1 MADIVELFSL
11 EYMTALGMTMLLL
24 FLDSRYSRRLTAL
37 TVGGSALLVMAA
49 VAALYQAAGLDMA
62 MRVYPL
68 AAHLPSLLLLLIFSR
83 FRGWKMV
90 FQLLSAVLFCMLIQ
104 HGAGLA
110 YYLSG
115 GSFLVMLLTY
125 ALLTAGVIC
134 FLIRFLRPLFL
145 QTMTEL
151 NRGWWMICLIMAAYY
166 AIIAYLIPGYVGFDR
181 TATILKPSVSL
192 LMVGFYS
199 VLMSLFSSVQKE
211 AEARHSANLT
221 VLQLSAL
228 QSRIEAVQAAEHAIR
243 MERHDLRHRLQA
255 VAELVARGD
264 EDAALRFLEA
274 AQKRL
279 DEKKEMR
286 WCRPPILDAVLSS
299 YFEQAGHHGIR
310 VEASISLPDTLST
323 EEGELAIVVAN
334 SLENAIHAN
343 LELPPEQREI
353 RCKMVGLPGIMLE
366 ISNPCTGNVSF
377 DSNGLPVTRQEGH
390 GLGIQSISAFCKK
403 NGAVCHFDLI
413 DGWFRFQLIL

>member
-1 MADIVELFSL
+1 
-11 EYMTALGMTMLLL
+11 
-24 FLDSRYSRRLTAL
+24 
-37 TVGGSALLVMAA
+37 
-49 VAALYQAAGLDMA
+49 
-62 MRVYPL
+62 
-68 AAHLPSLLLLLIFSR
+68 
-83 FRGWKMV
+83 MV

-228 QSRIEAVQAAEHAIR
+228 QSRIEAVRAAEHAIR
-243 MERHDLRHRLQA
+243 MERHDLRHRLQTVQRSWWPGA
-255 VAELVARGD
+255 IRTRRCAFLTPLKNGWTSKLKSGGAARP
-264 EDAALRFLEA
+264 F
-274 AQKRL
+274 
-279 DEKKEMR
+279 
-286 WCRPPILDAVLSS
+286 WTPCSPPTLSRRGIS
-299 YFEQAGHHGIR
+299 GIR

-334 SLENAIHAN
+334 SLENAICM
-343 LELPPEQREI
+343 PI
-353 RCKMVGLPGIMLE
+353 W
-366 ISNPCTGNVSF
+366 SF
-377 DSNGLPVTRQEGH
+377 RRSKGKSDAKWWGCPALCWKSPIPAPATFPSTATASR
-390 GLGIQSISAFCKK
+390 
-403 NGAVCHFDLI
+403 
-413 DGWFRFQLIL
+413 